1 MSTRNEIEPLLS
13 GARNCI
19 RFGNVKKGEQV
30 LLFAETGIDN
40 VILEALSV
48 AAKEVGSNVSILIQ
62 DPIGL
67 AEEVP
72 PITAAA
78 LKAADMV
85 YNFGYCITHY
95 KAGYLACFDY
105 GTKVLVVRPE
115 REVLASPGAHFP
127 IELWY
132 KIGKKCQQ
140 IIRENPV
147 VRITD
152 NKGTDLTMS
161 VVGGGI
167 GAYIG
172 SIPRE
177 PGPATPGYIGTFPPG
192 TTVWGDLNYTANGVV
207 YLDGLYTHT
216 RLNPPM
222 KWTIE
227 NGFVTKIE
235 GGSEVDEINGLIKG
249 IKNANRLAEV
259 GFGMNPKITVNLDA
273 ATPAARISNLLSCS
287 RRAGALFMGIGG
299 NSLLGGRD
307 QSDFVSIYGILYEPT
322 VTAGNLTIADQGKLL
337 VLEDD
342 DIREAARE
350 FGDPDEVLS
359 YPPLDE

>member
-48 AAKEVGSNVSILIQ
+48 AAKEAGANVSVLIQ
-62 DPIGL
+62 D
-67 AEEVP
+67 
-72 PITAAA
+72 
-78 LKAADMV
+78 
-85 YNFGYCITHY
+85 
-95 KAGYLACFDY
+95 
-105 GTKVLVVRPE
+105 
-115 REVLASPGAHFP
+115 P

-132 KIGKKCQQ
+132 KIGKKCQR

-235 GGSEVDEINGLIKG
+235 GGPEVDEINGLIKG

-273 ATPAARISNLLSCS
+273 ASPATRISNLLSCS